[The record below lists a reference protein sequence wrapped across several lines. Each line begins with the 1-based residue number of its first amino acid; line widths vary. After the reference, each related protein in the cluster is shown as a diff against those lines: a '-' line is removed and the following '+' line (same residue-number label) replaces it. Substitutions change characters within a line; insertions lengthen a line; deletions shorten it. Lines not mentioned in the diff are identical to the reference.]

1 MYLELFKN
9 ILKFYKILI
18 SFKNK
23 FFFLFFLTLLTALTE
38 IIFITSIIPLFKV
51 LFNQDL
57 GDNNYFEKI
66 IYIIFSKE
74 IFSNKLIFF
83 ATIFVSLAI
92 LVNFLRI
99 LLLKYSLNL
108 TATISA
114 YTGEILFKQTLY
126 KTYTFH
132 VKENSSNLI
141 ATIIQ
146 KNNDIS
152 NSLMSIIF
160 LFSSIILFF
169 SIFLLLNYFTST
181 LILIVS
187 FIYLIT
193 YLIIEFF
200 SRKTL
205 FDNSKLIA
213 ENQNIVVKSLQE
225 GFGAIKEIILQNLQK
240 FYLKLFSNSNL
251 IIQNMTA
258 VNRYI
263 NQFPRYIIEMLTLI
277 IFSIIIIFYELKNLN
292 IVEILPVLTVIAISS
307 QRLLPLMQQI
317 YFHSMNIVSKKSALD
332 DYLKIYDNEIDYYNH
347 SKKKIKIEFSK
358 KIIFENVSFHYTN
371 RQIFKNMNFEI
382 QKGLKIGI
390 IGQTGIGKTTFIN
403 LLAGLVQPKDG
414 KILVDNFNL
423 SNENI
428 ESWTSEITYVPQ
440 EIFLFDSTIAQNIAV
455 GEEIENIDFHRLK
468 KACESAQIIEVINLK
483 KSGFYEIVGEKGI
496 KLSAGER
503 QRIGLARAFYK
514 NPNFLV
520 LDEATSALDYKTENL
535 VMNNVYNLNKNKT
548 LIIIAHRINSLKYC
562 DKIYQISNFKIE
574 KVENCFV
581 N

>member
-9 ILKFYKILI
+9 ILKFYEILI

-23 FFFLFFLTLLTALTE
+23 FFFLFFLTLLTALAE

-57 GDNNYFEKI
+57 SDNNYFEKI
-66 IYIIFSKE
+66 TFIIFSKE

-83 ATIFVSLAI
+83 ATIFASLAI

-108 TATISA
+108 TASISA

-169 SIFLLLNYFTST
+169 SIFLLLNYFTSS
-181 LILIVS
+181 LILLVS

-332 DYLKIYDNEIDYYNH
+332 DYLKIFFSSNQKNFDLE
-347 SKKKIKIEFSK
+347 KKNKIKFSK
-358 KIIFENVSFHYTN
+358 NIIIQNLTFSFNN
-371 RQIFKNMNFEI
+371 RNIFKNMSLDI
-382 QKGLKIGI
+382 KKGSNIGI
-390 IGQTGIGKTTFIN
+390 IGQTGTGKTTFIN
-403 LLAGLVQPKDG
+403 LLTGMVKPEKG
-414 KILVDNFNL
+414 KILIDDIDLNKNNL
-423 SNENI
+423 QA
-428 ESWTSEITYVPQ
+428 WTSEITYVPQ
-440 EIFLFDSTIAQNIAV
+440 EIFLFDSTIAENIAI
-455 GEEIENIDFHRLK
+455 GERIEDIDFDRLNK
-468 KACESAQIIEVINLK
+468 VCKMAQILEVINK
-483 KSGFYEIVGEKGI
+483 KKNGLYEIVGEKGV

-503 QRIGLARAFYK
+503 QRIGLARAFYRGTEI
-514 NPNFLV
+514 LI
-520 LDEATSALDYKTENL
+520 LDESTSAIDGATEKIIMKNI
-535 VMNNVYNLNKNKT
+535 YDFSTNKT
-548 LIIIAHRINSLKYC
+548 LIIIAHRTYTLSNC
-562 DKIYQISNFKIE
+562 DQIFEISNLKFEDVTKNFI
-574 KVENCFV
+574 
-581 N
+581 

>member
-1 MYLELFKN
+1 MYLELFNN

-51 LFNQDL
+51 LFNQEIS
-57 GDNNYFEKI
+57 DNNYFEKVA
-66 IYIIFSKE
+66 YIIFSKE

-83 ATIFVSLAI
+83 TTIFVSLAI

-108 TATISA
+108 AATISA

-141 ATIIQ
+141 AAIIQ

-181 LILIVS
+181 LILLVS
-187 FIYLIT
+187 FIYLTT

-205 FDNSKLIA
+205 FENSKFIA

-225 GFGAIKEIILQNLQK
+225 AFGAIKEIILQNLQK

-263 NQFPRYIIEMLTLI
+263 SQFPKYIIEVLTLI

-292 IVEILPVLTVIAISS
+292 IAEILPVLTVIAISS

-317 YFHSMNIVSKKSALD
+317 YFHSTNVISKKSALD
-332 DYLKIYDNEIDYYNH
+332 DYLKIYDNEIDFYNH
-347 SKKKIKIEFSK
+347 SKKRRKIE
-358 KIIFENVSFHYTN
+358 
-371 RQIFKNMNFEI
+371 
-382 QKGLKIGI
+382 
-390 IGQTGIGKTTFIN
+390 
-403 LLAGLVQPKDG
+403 
-414 KILVDNFNL
+414 
-423 SNENI
+423 
-428 ESWTSEITYVPQ
+428 
-440 EIFLFDSTIAQNIAV
+440 
-455 GEEIENIDFHRLK
+455 
-468 KACESAQIIEVINLK
+468 
-483 KSGFYEIVGEKGI
+483 
-496 KLSAGER
+496 
-503 QRIGLARAFYK
+503 
-514 NPNFLV
+514 
-520 LDEATSALDYKTENL
+520 
-535 VMNNVYNLNKNKT
+535 
-548 LIIIAHRINSLKYC
+548 
-562 DKIYQISNFKIE
+562 
-574 KVENCFV
+574 
-581 N
+581 

>member
-9 ILKFYKILI
+9 ILKFYEILI

-23 FFFLFFLTLLTALTE
+23 FFFLFFLTLLTALAE

-57 GDNNYFEKI
+57 SDNNYFEKI
-66 IYIIFSKE
+66 TFIIFSKE

-83 ATIFVSLAI
+83 ATIFASLAI

-108 TATISA
+108 TASISA

-169 SIFLLLNYFTST
+169 SIFLLLNYFTSS
-181 LILIVS
+181 LILLVS

-332 DYLKIYDNEIDYYNH
+332 DYLKIFFSSNQKNFDLE
-347 SKKKIKIEFSK
+347 KKNKIKFSK
-358 KIIFENVSFHYTN
+358 NIIIQNLTFSFNN
-371 RQIFKNMNFEI
+371 RNIFKNMSLDI
-382 QKGLKIGI
+382 KKGSNIGI
-390 IGQTGIGKTTFIN
+390 IGQTGTGKTTFIN
-403 LLAGLVQPKDG
+403 LLTGMVKPEKG
-414 KILVDNFNL
+414 KILIDDIDLNKNNL
-423 SNENI
+423 QA
-428 ESWTSEITYVPQ
+428 WTSEITYVPQ
-440 EIFLFDSTIAQNIAV
+440 EIFLFDSTIAENIAI
-455 GEEIENIDFHRLK
+455 GERIEDIDFDRLNK
-468 KACESAQIIEVINLK
+468 VCKMAQILEVINK
-483 KSGFYEIVGEKGI
+483 KKKWVI
-496 KLSAGER
+496 
-503 QRIGLARAFYK
+503 
-514 NPNFLV
+514 
-520 LDEATSALDYKTENL
+520 
-535 VMNNVYNLNKNKT
+535 
-548 LIIIAHRINSLKYC
+548 
-562 DKIYQISNFKIE
+562 
-574 KVENCFV
+574 
-581 N
+581 